1 MPRRYEKEI
10 EEIIARDELRF
21 VRNDRFSHTV
31 RRLNSLRSSLS
42 LSSGNLILIGLVSF
56 IAGMIF
62 SSLFLFLAGVGSLA
76 LIAGFV
82 TYYTRSR
89 SPVYE
94 KRWRGEVVS
103 YEDSWRNR
111 FRRFFNRP
119 R

>member
-10 EEIIARDELRF
+10 EEIIARDERRT
-21 VRNDRFSHTV
+21 VRNERVGHAL
-31 RRLNSLRSSLS
+31 RRINRLRSSLS
-42 LSSGNLILIGLVSF
+42 LSSGNLILIGLLLF
-56 IAGMIF
+56 IAGMIL
-62 SSLFLFLAGVGSLA
+62 SSLFLLLASVGSLA

-89 SPVYE
+89 SPMYE
-94 KRWRGEVVS
+94 KRWSGEVVC